1 VCSLLSLISYPKRV
15 HFASLTLATKY
26 WGVRTTHAP
35 EQDHNHNHNLD
46 IVALNYPCPVSR
58 QRIVRHNGTKHRK
71 NETHERSYFYL
82 CYPCWSHHTC
92 GSCMETGPPSA
103 PGGSTST
110 FAMLMVGA
118 PGSPT
123 PTPPGGPPST
133 FLSVVG
139 GRSRISVSILPGARC
154 RYFLAL
160 VVGTPRSPTLTPH
173 REHAVDICYVDGRC
187 FWISVSTSQGAHR

>member
-1 VCSLLSLISYPKRV
+1 VCSLLSLIPYPKRV

-35 EQDHNHNHNLD
+35 EQDHNHNLD
-46 IVALNYPCPVSR
+46 IVALNYTCPVSP

-92 GSCMETGPPSA
+92 GSWMETGPPRA
-103 PGGSTST
+103 PGGSMST
-110 FAMLMVGA
+110 FAVLMVGA

-123 PTPPGGPPST
+123 PTPPGGPPLT

-139 GRSRISVSILPGARC
+139 GRSRISVSILPGAR
-154 RYFLAL
+154 RQYFLAL
-160 VVGTPRSPTLTPH
+160 VVGTPRSPTPSIFLSVGGGH
-173 REHAVDICYVDGRC
+173 SQ
-187 FWISVSTSQGAHR
+187 ISNSDTSQGARRRHLLC